1 MDTQQQNTFLD
12 EGVEANLGFGHKFV
26 FYPIS
31 WGAMRRLRKE
41 WDLVFGGTNPGS
53 PEWQEALGKLLHASV
68 SRADAS
74 ITLDQF
80 MDALDTRNIKRC
92 FEALTAA
99 NGLRK
104 KEGDESRPT
113 SP

>member
-12 EGVEANLGFGHKFV
+12 EGVEADLGFGHKFV

-31 WGAMRRLRKE
+31 WGAMRRLSKE
-41 WDLVFGGTNPGS
+41 WDLVFGGTSPGTT
-53 PEWQEALGKLLHASV
+53 EWRDALGRLLHASV
-68 SRADAS
+68 SRGDSTVTFEA
-74 ITLDQF
+74 L
-80 MDALDTRNIKRC
+80 MDALDTRNIRRC